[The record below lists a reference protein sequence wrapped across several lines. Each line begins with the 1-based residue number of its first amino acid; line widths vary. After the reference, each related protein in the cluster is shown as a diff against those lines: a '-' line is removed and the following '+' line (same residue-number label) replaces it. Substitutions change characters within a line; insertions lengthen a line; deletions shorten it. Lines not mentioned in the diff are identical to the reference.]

1 MNPDHEDKPAS
12 STDPAP
18 AESTR
23 TEAPRDDDSPHM
35 LAISLAV
42 VSAAALIG
50 GRDLLLWLRYE
61 RDGILAGE
69 VWRVLTAH
77 IAHLSWAHLGLN
89 IAGLAL
95 LWLMFARQ
103 LSIGRWAIVVTCSA
117 LGVSAGLLAFHP
129 ELQWYVGMSG
139 VLHGMFVVGAVAG
152 VCAGY
157 RFEWLLLGMVSLKLI
172 WEQIAGATPATA
184 QIVGGSVIVDAHL
197 YGAFAGLLTMLA
209 FIAVDRYRKPP
220 APETSA

>member
-1 MNPDHEDKPAS
+1 MNPDHEDKPS

-18 AESTR
+18 AENTHPS
-23 TEAPRDDDSPHM
+23 APRDDDSPHM

-50 GRDLLLWLRYE
+50 GSDLLLWLRYE
-61 RDGILAGE
+61 RDGILSGQ

-77 IAHLSWAHLGLN
+77 IVHLGWEHLALN
-89 IAGLAL
+89 VVGLAL

-103 LSIGRWAIVVTCSA
+103 LTIGRWAIVITCSG

-139 VLHGMFVVGAVAG
+139 LLHGMFVAGAVAG
-152 VCAGY
+152 VYAGY
-157 RFEWLLLGMVSLKLI
+157 RFEWLLLGMVVLKLI

-197 YGAFAGLLTMLA
+197 YGALAGLLTMFALIA
-209 FIAVDRYRKPP
+209 FDRYGDR
-220 APETSA
+220 S

>member
-1 MNPDHEDKPAS
+1 MNPDREDEPS

-18 AESTR
+18 SGSA
-23 TEAPRDDDSPHM
+23 RDDDSPHM

-50 GRDLLLWLRYE
+50 GSDLLLWLRYE
-61 RDGILAGE
+61 RDGILSGE

-77 IAHLSWAHLGLN
+77 IVHLGWEHLALN
-89 IAGLAL
+89 VAGLAL

-103 LSIGRWAIVVTCSA
+103 LTIGRWAIVVTTSG
-117 LGVSAGLLAFHP
+117 LGVSAGLLALHP

-139 VLHGMFVVGAVAG
+139 LLHGMFVAGAVAG

-157 RFEWLLLGMVSLKLI
+157 RFEWLLLGMISLKLI

-197 YGAFAGLLTMLA
+197 YGAFAGLLTMLV
-209 FIAVDRYRKPP
+209 FIAFDRYRKPSAP
-220 APETSA
+220 AASA